1 MDEKTN
7 KFYIVNGDQLKKLIY
22 SDIILEALEYG
33 GVDNWEWYNDSI
45 KDFLDNIL
53 GANKYSYNNEGIE
66 ILVEKEIET
75 YEPFRKI

>member
-1 MDEKTN
+1 MKYIIDEKE
-7 KFYIVNGDQLKKLIY
+7 LHELLY
-22 SDIILEALEYG
+22 SYYKLEALEYG

-75 YEPFRKI
+75 YELFRKI